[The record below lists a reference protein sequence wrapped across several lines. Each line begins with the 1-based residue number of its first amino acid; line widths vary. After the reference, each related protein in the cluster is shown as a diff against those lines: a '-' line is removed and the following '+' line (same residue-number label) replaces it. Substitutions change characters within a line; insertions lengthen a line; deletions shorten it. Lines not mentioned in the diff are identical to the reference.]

1 MLYRVGNLSRERLFK
16 LLDVDMEPASKE
28 LHAVPTVIL
37 VALLSASV
45 LASGY
50 CLLKT
55 RRAK

>member
-1 MLYRVGNLSRERLFK
+1 MDNLR
-16 LLDVDMEPASKE
+16 KE
-28 LHAVPTVIL
+28 LHGVPTVIL
-37 VALLSASV
+37 VALLGASV